1 MSTFETLT
9 ELLHRKEG
17 SSRRISQNPAL
28 LSRAVLY
35 IFLILS
41 SIAMLAPFVYMVSVS
56 LKPDYELQNISSL
69 SFLRT
74 INWRNYVTAWK
85 RANFSQYAWNTVVY
99 AVISTVGQVALGA
112 VAGYSFAR
120 LKFRGSNLLF
130 LLVLITMMIPFQLLL
145 VPLFVMM
152 KHWPLAGGNNFWGAG
167 GTGLVDS
174 IQGLLLPNLVT
185 PLGIFLMRQFTLSLP
200 SELAD
205 AARIDG
211 AGEFTIF
218 SKIMLPLTKPALVTL
233 GVFAFQDAWNDFTWP
248 LVISTTAQSRTLQ
261 LGLQIFQDQSL
272 TEWGPLMAGTTIT
285 VLPLVLIYT
294 LGQQYFVEGIAL
306 TGVKG

>member
-1 MSTFETLT
+1 
-9 ELLHRKEG
+9 
-17 SSRRISQNPAL
+17 
-28 LSRAVLY
+28 
-35 IFLILS
+35 
-41 SIAMLAPFVYMVSVS
+41 
-56 LKPDYELQNISSL
+56 
-69 SFLRT
+69 
-74 INWRNYVTAWK
+74 
-85 RANFSQYAWNTVVY
+85 
-99 AVISTVGQVALGA
+99 
-112 VAGYSFAR
+112 
-120 LKFRGSNLLF
+120 
-130 LLVLITMMIPFQLLL
+130 
-145 VPLFVMM
+145 MM

-294 LGQQYFVEGIAL
+294 LGQAVLCRRYRSYRRKRL
-306 TGVKG
+306 TAMSNHNHARSKPRNSSGTVLIPKQQPKYNFYLDSIIRR